1 MHPSGSSIAIERPQ
15 PRMRWSECGTVA
27 FPSLSP
33 LFSLAPLSPSC
44 FHLAAELS
52 RTLMKVGGRGS
63 KGIRRKGGSIYSF
76 SSRQPTNMLCGR
88 THSLTQGLPSFIRSF
103 ITAQELTRAPEHLC
117 KRAGAVGMTAVGL
130 KAPTMYRERR
140 GTVALT

>member
-1 MHPSGSSIAIERPQ
+1 MDLLLPLSDRNHECVG
-15 PRMRWSECGTVA
+15 ECGTVA
-27 FPSLSP
+27 FPSSIFSP
-33 LFSLAPLSPSC
+33 SPLSPSC

-63 KGIRRKGGSIYSF
+63 KGRRKGGSIYSF

-88 THSLTQGLPSFIRSF
+88 AHSLTQGLPSFIRSF

-130 KAPTMYRERR
+130 KAPTIYRMRR
-140 GTVALT
+140 GTDAVIFTASVMV